1 MKIKCGV
8 DIIEISRIKESID
21 NIGNSF
27 LNRVYTKNEIE
38 YCESKG
44 RSKYEHYAA
53 RFAVK
58 EAVFKALSEMVDDKY
73 SITGFKTSSSS
84 PSLLQSHKSIVFQ
97 KKSYLSTEAPLF
109 NNKEKRIYNNPE
121 TPHNTL
127 ETRQKNFASDK
138 SRMRN

>member
-73 SITGFKTSSSS
+73 SITWKDIETINDEQGRPKVKVLFIQGNKIENIDISISDCKEYAVANVVV
-84 PSLLQSHKSIVFQ
+84 LLK
-97 KKSYLSTEAPLF
+97 
-109 NNKEKRIYNNPE
+109 
-121 TPHNTL
+121 
-127 ETRQKNFASDK
+127 
-138 SRMRN
+138 

>member
-73 SITGFKTSSSS
+73 SITWK
-84 PSLLQSHKSIVFQ
+84 
-97 KKSYLSTEAPLF
+97 
-109 NNKEKRIYNNPE
+109 
-121 TPHNTL
+121 
-127 ETRQKNFASDK
+127 DK
-138 SRMRN
+138 

>member
-73 SITGFKTSSSS
+73 SITWKDIETINDEQGRPKVEVLFIQGNKIENIDISISHCKEYAVANVVV
-84 PSLLQSHKSIVFQ
+84 LLK
-97 KKSYLSTEAPLF
+97 
-109 NNKEKRIYNNPE
+109 
-121 TPHNTL
+121 
-127 ETRQKNFASDK
+127 
-138 SRMRN
+138 

>member
-21 NIGNSF
+21 NIGNNF

-73 SITGFKTSSSS
+73 SITWKDIETINDEQGRPKVEVLFIQGNKIENIDISISHCKEYAVANVVV
-84 PSLLQSHKSIVFQ
+84 LLK
-97 KKSYLSTEAPLF
+97 
-109 NNKEKRIYNNPE
+109 
-121 TPHNTL
+121 
-127 ETRQKNFASDK
+127 
-138 SRMRN
+138 